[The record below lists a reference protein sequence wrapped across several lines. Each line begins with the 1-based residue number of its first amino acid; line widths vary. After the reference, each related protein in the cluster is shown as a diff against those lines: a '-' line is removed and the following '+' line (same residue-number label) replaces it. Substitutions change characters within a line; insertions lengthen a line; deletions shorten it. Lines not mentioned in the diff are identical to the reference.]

1 MEVKIINYLKENK
14 GYGITISEIGG
25 TEKVLENMSYNQDTN
40 ENCIEI
46 KGYNEFQEMDKYI
59 FYLNDII
66 YIDED
71 VTNMTV
77 FSKEKKIIIENWD

>member
-1 MEVKIINYLKENK
+1 MEVKIINYLQDNK

-25 TEKVLENMSYNQDTN
+25 TEKVLANMSYNQDTD
-40 ENCIEI
+40 ENWIEI

-77 FSKEKKIIIENWD
+77 FSKENKIIIENWE